1 MFAYLNM
8 RKRLLFIAAVAS
20 LLLVTV
26 ETRAQCT
33 CAPEY
38 VNITARHEFNLAYA
52 VFVGKVLKVENS
64 ARSED
69 GSYLETVHFNVT
81 KAWKRDLDANL
92 TITNKIQ
99 GCLNGFAENEEWL
112 VYLHSYRDGTL
123 GTYCCC
129 SRTKLLSKATED
141 LNTLAADPAAKILQP
156 ELPERWVSQTAVP
169 QVKPIA
175 DLRRMFAYY
184 QNEPLD
190 VKENGVE
197 DKGGVRIHDISY
209 ASPKAGRVTAYVVVP
224 PGKGKFAGIVFMHQ
238 RPGSRKVFLDEA
250 VRFAKAG
257 AVSLLID
264 APFSRTGESKRDF
277 DPTVTSPEYDRDIY
291 IQTVVDLRRGVDL
304 LLSRADVDRK
314 RIGFVGF
321 SYGAHTGA
329 ILAGVEKRIKAYV
342 IMSGAPSLTQF
353 LRTSTIPAIVETRN
367 SLTKGQQEN
376 YFKTL
381 ASVDPINYIGH
392 VAPAALFLQF
402 GSRDRYPDKE
412 MQVLYAEAASN
423 PKLVKTYEAGHELNE
438 EARADRAEWL
448 RKQIRLRKLN

>member
-1 MFAYLNM
+1 M
-8 RKRLLFIAAVAS
+8 RNRILFIAVLGS
-20 LLLVTV
+20 LLLITG

-33 CAPEY
+33 CVTDYRNLP
-38 VNITARHEFNLAYA
+38 ARHEFNLAYA
-52 VFVGKVLKVENS
+52 VFVGKVLQVEN
-64 ARSED
+64 APRNED
-69 GSYLETVHFNVT
+69 GSYLETVHFHVT

-99 GCLNGFAENEEWL
+99 GCSNGFAENEDWL
-112 VYLHSYRDGTL
+112 VYLHTYQDGTV
-123 GTYCCC
+123 GTRCCC
-129 SRTKLLSKATED
+129 TRTTLLSKAIED
-141 LNTLAADPAAKILQP
+141 LKTFAADPPAKILRPQVP
-156 ELPERWVSQTAVP
+156 QRSESQTSVA

-175 DLRRMFAYY
+175 DLRRMFDYHW
-184 QNEPLD
+184 NEPLA
-190 VKENGVE
+190 VKETGVE
-197 DKGGVRIHDISY
+197 DKNGVRIHDISY
-209 ASPKAGRVTAYVVVP
+209 ASPKGGRVTAYLVVP
-224 PGKGKFAGIVFMHQ
+224 PGKGTFAGVIFMHQ

-250 VRFAKAG
+250 VRFAQAG

-277 DPTVTSPEYDRDIY
+277 DPTVTSPVYDRDIY

-329 ILAGVEKRIKAYV
+329 ILAGVERRIKAYV

-353 LRTSTIPAIVETRN
+353 LRTSTMPGIVKTRS
-367 SLTKGQQEN
+367 SLTKDQQEN
-376 YFKTL
+376 YFTTL
-381 ASVDPINYIGH
+381 AVVDPINYIGH

-402 GSRDRYPDKE
+402 GSKDRYPNEE
-412 MQVLYAEAASN
+412 MQALYAAAASN
-423 PKLVKTYEAGHELNE
+423 PKLVKTYDAGHELND

-448 RKQIRLRKLN
+448 RKQIKLGKVK